1 MAGRTRRFRPW
12 QVVLFALL
20 GVVVLAAV
28 DLGVQELY
36 HRYVRPLP
44 SASVSN
50 PAPSP
55 PVSPL
60 PATPLPTPWPSPT
73 SPENASPHPTPSP
86 EPVVTVVPTLVTVPP
101 IIFDDEVTEGL
112 WRSNL
117 LRQLLLKAAMELLR
131 TEDYLASGE
140 TKQVERELVAISAT
154 LEQAANAADESL
166 RATIEDLQR
175 DVSRLR
181 EDLYLRP
188 ERLRDG
194 VRRLWQRVDVLI
206 SE

>member
-1 MAGRTRRFRPW
+1 
-12 QVVLFALL
+12 
-20 GVVVLAAV
+20 
-28 DLGVQELY
+28 
-36 HRYVRPLP
+36 
-44 SASVSN
+44 
-50 PAPSP
+50 
-55 PVSPL
+55 
-60 PATPLPTPWPSPT
+60 
-73 SPENASPHPTPSP
+73 
-86 EPVVTVVPTLVTVPP
+86 VTVVPTLVTVPP
-101 IIFDDEVTEGL
+101 IIFDDEVAEGL
-112 WRSNL
+112 WRSIL
-117 LRQLLLKAAMELLR
+117 LRQLLLKASIELLR

-175 DVSRLR
+175 DMSRLR